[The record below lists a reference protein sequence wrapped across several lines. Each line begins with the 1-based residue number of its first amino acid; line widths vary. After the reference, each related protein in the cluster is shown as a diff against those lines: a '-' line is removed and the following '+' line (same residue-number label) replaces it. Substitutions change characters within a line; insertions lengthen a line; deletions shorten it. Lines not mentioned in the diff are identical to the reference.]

1 MRRIIFAAI
10 LLASLP
16 QVSLAEEAEIPPIQA
31 IQEKGSVTISDGSSF
46 HTFRKDGTFDSGP
59 LGICGRTISGRW
71 RLDERSRP
79 NTVFVVDG
87 RWGWINGPSRSD
99 DHRRIVFYIWSG
111 KFRKASVEEDHR
123 CPEIFQCY
131 FLIEELVSQSQP

>member
-1 MRRIIFAAI
+1 MIFATI

-16 QVSLAEEAEIPPIQA
+16 LVSLAEEAVIQPIQA

-46 HTFRKDGTFDSGP
+46 YTFRKDGTFDSGP
-59 LGICGRTISGRW
+59 LGFGGRTISGRW
-71 RLDERSRP
+71 RLDESRINNP
-79 NTVFVVDG
+79 AFVVDG
-87 RWGWINGPSRSD
+87 KWGWINGLSRSD
-99 DHRRIVFYIWSG
+99 DYRRIVFDIRPG

-131 FLIEELVSQSQP
+131 FLIEELVSRSQP